1 MIVTGGSSSHAC
13 VVGDSCVLCV
23 ATLGVMCC
31 RQIAFARWRLT
42 MLMALINLFAISTY
56 SSVLNS
62 SLTCHSLAGN
72 IKQNLR
78 ILLLGS
84 LKAPFRRLDKLHG
97 LCLLVFTAW
106 ILIFMGR
113 VLLQGQLVRS
123 IFAITDMLRVRML
136 VWWDLYALPTTEL
149 VLDKCTTLFAR
160 QFFVHQLFNRANFW
174 GYASV

>member
-1 MIVTGGSSSHAC
+1 
-13 VVGDSCVLCV
+13 
-23 ATLGVMCC
+23 
-31 RQIAFARWRLT
+31 
-42 MLMALINLFAISTY
+42 MLMALINLFAISAY

-97 LCLLVFTAW
+97 LCLLVFAAW

-113 VLLQGQLVRS
+113 VLLQGQLTRS

-136 VWWDLYALPTTEL
+136 V
-149 VLDKCTTLFAR
+149 
-160 QFFVHQLFNRANFW
+160 
-174 GYASV
+174 